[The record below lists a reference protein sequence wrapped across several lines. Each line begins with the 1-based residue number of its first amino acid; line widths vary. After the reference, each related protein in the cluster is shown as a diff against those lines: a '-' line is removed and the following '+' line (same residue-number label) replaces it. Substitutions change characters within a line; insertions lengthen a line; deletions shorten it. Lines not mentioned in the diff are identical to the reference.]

1 MMYNEF
7 LEISGED
14 YNVTTGEIYM
24 YEIEPVYQCSP
35 ESMFKSKQDF
45 IKWWKNN
52 KELCKWMSSVLRMKD
67 NMQKDMDG
75 MMRQKVELEEKNHEL
90 EMKINGLEQDV
101 EEKDNYIK
109 EREKYWKE
117 QMDAV
122 QLKANEEILTLK
134 VRALFAPDEL
144 IKELKLAM
152 FDNYESI
159 KKFAVEKG
167 IVKES

>member
-35 ESMFKSKQDF
+35 ESMFKDKRDF
-45 IKWWKNN
+45 INWWRKN

-159 KKFAVEKG
+159 KKFAVEKR
-167 IVKES
+167 IIKEN